1 MSVYQ
6 GLVSRAGTSY
16 YISPYLWNVIT
27 CPCPWYLHSLWD
39 RLWITTALWVYL
51 YTYEISWW
59 YISNRPQ
66 QSAFVRGTVGLR
78 LDSSHRGEK
87 WMFSLLLACISSLT
101 NFQWSE
107 TPWWSCYVTLTIEGL
122 PDEPTCRDYKGSYC
136 WSQRETLCPYPWSRY
151 GLSEV
156 LTTYEWTPTQSGTR

>member
-1 MSVYQ
+1 M
-6 GLVSRAGTSY
+6 LVR
-16 YISPYLWNVIT
+16 PQVWNVFLMSK
-27 CPCPWYLHSLWD
+27 CYLCFTFGLRYDQTELKIWEYFRDKFYHNDVMASIRFPHYW
-39 RLWITTALWVYL
+39 
-51 YTYEISWW
+51 
-59 YISNRPQ
+59 P
-66 QSAFVRGTVGLR
+66 FVRGTVGLR